1 MGKGNPKKQFIRAGS
16 GITASRG
23 LDDYIVAIITYT
35 VVTLFALTIIY
46 PMVNILSVSMSSYG
60 SYIKNPMMLFP
71 VELDFSSYR
80 VAFSS
85 NLLLT
90 SYGNTIIITV
100 LGTLLTLGITVL
112 YAYPL
117 SRPQLRFKPFFNTL
131 IIITMIFSGGIVP
144 AFLLMRSLKLINTL
158 AAQYL
163 PSILGAYNCILMVN
177 FFRTIPNELIEA
189 AEVDGA
195 KEPFILTRVILPLS
209 KPILATIALFSSVGL
224 WNNYFSA
231 VIYTRT
237 QDKWP
242 VQLVLRE
249 IILASTTAALQA
261 GGNMAEMNI
270 LSVPVDQLRYATLI
284 IVMLPIMCV
293 YPFLQRYFASGVIL
307 GAVKG

>member
-1 MGKGNPKKQFIRAGS
+1 MGKNGS
-16 GITASRG
+16 GIKTARG
-23 LDDYIVAIITYT
+23 ADDYAVAVVTYT

-46 PMVNILSVSMSSYG
+46 PMLNILSVSMSSYA

-71 VELDFSSYR
+71 TDLDFSSYR
-80 VAFSS
+80 ITFRS

-117 SRPQLRFKPFFNTL
+117 SRPHLRFKPFFNTL

-144 AFLLMRSLKLINTL
+144 AFLLMRSLRLINTL

-195 KEPFILTRVILPLS
+195 KEPLILTRVILPLS

-249 IILASTTAALQA
+249 IILASTTAALQT
-261 GGNMAEMNI
+261 GGNMAEMGL
-270 LSVPVDQLRYATLI
+270 LSVPADQLRYATLI

>member
-1 MGKGNPKKQFIRAGS
+1 MLKKTLGR
-16 GITASRG
+16 RG
-23 LDDYIVAIITYT
+23 LDDYIVAFVTYI
-35 VVTLFALTIIY
+35 VVTAFALTIIY
-46 PMVNILSVSMSSYG
+46 PMLNIFSVSMSSYTA
-60 SYIKNPMMLFP
+60 YIKNPMMFLP
-71 VELDFSSYR
+71 SDFDFGAYR
-80 VAFSS
+80 VTFRSK
-85 NLLLT
+85 LLLN

-100 LGTLLTLGITVL
+100 LGTVLTLVITVL

-177 FFRTIPNELIEA
+177 FFRTIPSELIEA

-195 KEPFILTRVILPLS
+195 KEPLILTKIILPLS

-249 IILASTTAALQA
+249 MLLASSTAALQA
-261 GGNMAEMNI
+261 GGNLAEMMVN
-270 LSVPVDQLRYATLI
+270 VPTNQLRYATLI

-293 YPFLQRYFASGVIL
+293 YPFLQKYFASGVIL

>member
-1 MGKGNPKKQFIRAGS
+1 MRKQDPGKVFVHAGRRALGV
-16 GITASRG
+16 RG
-23 LDDYIVAIITYT
+23 MDDYVVAIVTYI
-35 VVTLFALTIIY
+35 VVTAFALTVIY
-46 PMVNILSVSMSSYG
+46 PMVNILSISMSSYG
-60 SYIKNPMMLFP
+60 SYIRNPMMLVP
-71 VELDFSSYR
+71 TELDFSSYR
-80 VAFSS
+80 LAFRS

-100 LGTLLTLGITVL
+100 LGTLLTLIMTIL

-131 IIITMIFSGGIVP
+131 IIITMFFSGGIVP

-177 FFRTIPNELIEA
+177 FFRTIPSELIEA

-195 KEPFILTRVILPLS
+195 QEPLILTRVILPLS

-249 IILASTTAALQA
+249 MLLASSTAALQT
-261 GGNMAEMNI
+261 GGNMAEMGMMA
-270 LSVPVDQLRYATLI
+270 VPAEQLRYATLI

-293 YPFLQRYFASGVIL
+293 YPFLQKYFASGVIL

>member
-1 MGKGNPKKQFIRAGS
+1 MLKKS
-16 GITASRG
+16 
-23 LDDYIVAIITYT
+23 LDDYAVALVTYV
-35 VVTLFALTIIY
+35 VVTFFALIIIY
-46 PMVNILSVSMSSYG
+46 PMLNILSVSMSSYTA
-60 SYIKNPMMLFP
+60 YIKNPMMFLP
-71 VELDFSSYR
+71 TDFDFGAYR
-80 VAFSS
+80 VTFRSK
-85 NLLLT
+85 LLLN
-90 SYGNTIIITV
+90 SYGNTIIITL
-100 LGTLLTLGITVL
+100 LGTVLTLVITVL

-144 AFLLMRSLKLINTL
+144 SFLLMRSLKLINTL

-177 FFRTIPNELIEA
+177 FFRTIPGELIEA

-195 KEPFILTRVILPLS
+195 KEPLILARIILPLS

-249 IILASTTAALQA
+249 MLLASSTAALQA
-261 GGNMAEMNI
+261 GGNLAEMINI
-270 LSVPVDQLRYATLI
+270 PSDQLRYATLI

-293 YPFLQRYFASGVIL
+293 YPFLQKYFASGVIL

>member
-1 MGKGNPKKQFIRAGS
+1 MGKRDLRKSFARAGS
-16 GITASRG
+16 GAGNARG
-23 LDDYIVAIITYT
+23 LDDYIVTAVTYT
-35 VVTLFALTIIY
+35 IVTLFALTIIY
-46 PMVNILSVSMSSYG
+46 PMLNILSVSMSSYG

-71 VELDFSSYR
+71 VDLDFSSYR
-80 VAFSS
+80 VAFRS

-100 LGTLLTLGITVL
+100 IGTLLTLVMTVL

-117 SRPQLRFKPFFNTL
+117 SRPQLKFKPFFNTL

-177 FFRTIPNELIEA
+177 FFKSIPNELIEA

-195 KEPFILTRVILPLS
+195 KEPLILTRIILPLS

-249 IILASTTAALQA
+249 IILASTTASLQA
-261 GGNMAEMNI
+261 GGNLAEMGLATI
-270 LSVPVDQLRYATLI
+270 PVDQLRYATLI

-293 YPFLQRYFASGVIL
+293 YPFLQKYFASGVIL

>member
-1 MGKGNPKKQFIRAGS
+1 MGKRNPKKSFIRAGS
-16 GITASRG
+16 GIAAARG
-23 LDDYIVAIITYT
+23 LDDYAVAAVTYT
-35 VVTLFALTIIY
+35 VVTLFALTIMY
-46 PMVNILSVSMSSYG
+46 PMLNIISVSMSSYS

-80 VAFSS
+80 VAFRS
-85 NLLLT
+85 NLLLK

-100 LGTLLTLGITVL
+100 LGTLLTLGMTVL

-131 IIITMIFSGGIVP
+131 IIITMIFSGGIIP

-177 FFRTIPNELIEA
+177 FFRTIPSELIEA

-195 KEPFILTRVILPLS
+195 QEPLILTRIILPLS

-261 GGNMAEMNI
+261 GGNMAEMGMM
-270 LSVPVDQLRYATLI
+270 SVPVDQLRYATLI
-284 IVMLPIMCV
+284 IVMLPIMCA
-293 YPFLQRYFASGVIL
+293 YPFLQKYFASGVIL

>member
-1 MGKGNPKKQFIRAGS
+1 MLKKKSSVFAGVKKGGR
-16 GITASRG
+16 RG
-23 LDDYIVAIITYT
+23 LDDYIVAFVTYL
-35 VVTLFALTIIY
+35 VVTVFALLIIY
-46 PMVNILSVSMSSYG
+46 PMLNILSVSMSSYTA
-60 SYIKNPMMLFP
+60 YIKNPMMFLP
-71 VELDFSSYR
+71 SDFDFGAYR
-80 VAFSS
+80 VTFRSK
-85 NLLLT
+85 LLLN

-100 LGTLLTLGITVL
+100 LGTVLTLVMTVL

-117 SRPQLRFKPFFNTL
+117 SRPQLRFRPFFNTL

-177 FFRTIPNELIEA
+177 FFRTIPVELIEA

-195 KEPFILTRVILPLS
+195 QEPLILTRIILPLS

-249 IILASTTAALQA
+249 MLLASSTAALQA
-261 GGNMAEMNI
+261 GGNLAEMMAN
-270 LSVPVDQLRYATLI
+270 VPTNQLRYATLI

-293 YPFLQRYFASGVIL
+293 YPFLQKYFAGGVIL

>member
-1 MGKGNPKKQFIRAGS
+1 MKTHTRIRKGATP
-16 GITASRG
+16 RG
-23 LDDYIVAIITYT
+23 LDDYVIAFFTYIIVS
-35 VVTLFALTIIY
+35 VFALTILY
-46 PMVNILSVSMSSYG
+46 PMVNIIAVSMSSYT
-60 SYIKNPMMLFP
+60 SFIKNPMMIIP
-71 VELDFSSYR
+71 VDLDFSAYR
-80 VAFSS
+80 LAFLSK
-85 NLLLT
+85 LLLT

-100 LGTLLTLGITVL
+100 IGTLLTLVMTVL

-117 SRPQLRFKPFFNTL
+117 SRPQLRFKPFFNTF

-163 PSILGAYNCILMVN
+163 PSILGAYNCILMIN
-177 FFRTIPNELIEA
+177 FFRSIPNELIEA

-195 KEPFILTRVILPLS
+195 KEPFILTRIILPLS

-249 IILASTTAALQA
+249 IIFAATTATLQT
-261 GGNMAEMNI
+261 GGNMAELGMMNI
-270 LSVPVDQLRYATLI
+270 PADQLRYATLI